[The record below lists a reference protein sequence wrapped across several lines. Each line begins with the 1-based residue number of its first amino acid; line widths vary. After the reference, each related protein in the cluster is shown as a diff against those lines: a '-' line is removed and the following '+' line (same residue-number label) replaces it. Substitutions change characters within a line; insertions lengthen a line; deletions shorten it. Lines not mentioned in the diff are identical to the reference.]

1 MLSWLVATS
10 LRLRVLVV
18 ALAALALGLGAWIV
32 PRIPL
37 DVFPEFAPPLVEI
50 QTEAPGLSTQEVE
63 SLVSI
68 PLESALSGTPW
79 LTTLRS
85 KSVLGLSSIVLIFRD
100 GTDLL
105 QARQLV
111 QERLSGEASRLPAVA
126 KAPVLLPTLS
136 STSRAMKIGLT
147 SSRLS
152 QMELTTLAKW
162 TIRPRLMAVPG
173 VAGVA
178 IWGARERQLQV
189 QVDPERLAAS
199 GVTLDAVLRAASDAA
214 APAAGGFLDSP
225 NQRMA
230 VRQPSL
236 ADDPEALARALVA
249 VPSGAPIRLGDLTDV
264 VAAPPPAIGDA
275 VVNGQPGLLLI
286 VEKQAGSNTLAI
298 TRGVEAALATLAP
311 GLAGVEVDSQI
322 FRPATFIE
330 ASIANLRT
338 ALLIGSLLVALV
350 LFVFFQEPRAA
361 LISLATLPLSLTLA
375 GLLLVASGGSL
386 DTMVLAGLVIA
397 VGVVVDDAI
406 IDIENIVR
414 RLRLERDSPEPR
426 SPLVVV
432 LEASLEVRSAVVI
445 ASLVVALVFVP
456 VYFLPGVAGAF
467 FRPLAAAYVL
477 AILAS
482 MLVALT
488 VTPALALML
497 LPGARRADDAPVA
510 RRLKQT
516 YRRLLPRLLER
527 PRLAMASL
535 GVAVALAAAVLPLLG
550 EEFLPNFRER
560 DFLMHWVEKPGTSLE
575 AMRRITLRVSHELL
589 AIPGVH
595 HFGAHLGRAE
605 SADEVVG
612 PNFGELWISIDPD
625 VDYTATVAQIREVVA
640 GYPGIFRD
648 VLTYLRERIKEVLT
662 GASASI
668 VVRIYGPELDGLRRH
683 AREVAAAIDGT
694 AGVVGLKVEP
704 QTLIPQVEIR
714 FRPERAEAFG
724 VTQAAVRKAVASLV
738 QGAKLGEVRRD
749 QMSFDVFVWG
759 TESARSDL
767 AALRRLPIEGPG
779 GASLP
784 LASVADVEIV
794 AAASEIKREAASRRI
809 DVTCNVEGRDL
820 GAVAKEI
827 QARLRDLPF
836 APGYHPELL
845 GEYREREAARTRLL
859 ALSGLVV
866 LGIFLLL
873 HADLASLRLA
883 GLVFGTLPF
892 ALVGGVLAAAAT
904 GGVLSLGSLVGFVS
918 VLGIAARNGILLVSH
933 YRHLEVVEGVP
944 FGPELVLRG
953 AEERLVPI
961 LMTASCAALALIPLA
976 LAGDVPGH
984 EIEHPMAI
992 VILGGLVTSTA
1003 LNLLVLPA
1011 LFARFGG
1018 RTEPILDGN
1027 QRALA
1032 AGGAARK
1039 DGKAA

>member
-18 ALAALALGLGAWIV
+18 ALAALALGLGAWLV
-32 PRIPL
+32 PGLPL

-50 QTEAPGLSTQEVE
+50 QTEAPGLSTEEVE

-85 KSVLGLSSIVLIFRD
+85 KSVLGLSSVVLIFRD

-111 QERLSGEASRLPAVA
+111 QERLAGEASRLPALA
-126 KAPVLLPTLS
+126 KAPVMLPALS

-147 SSRLS
+147 SPRLS

-178 IWGARERQLQV
+178 IWGERNRQLQV

-199 GVTLDAVLRAASDAA
+199 GIALGAVLRAAADAA

-230 VRQPSL
+230 VRQLSL
-236 ADDPEALARALVA
+236 EDDPEALARAPLA
-249 VPSGAPIRLGDLTDV
+249 VPGGAPIRLGDLTQV

-275 VVNGQPGLLLI
+275 VVNGKPGLLLI

-298 TRGVEAALATLAP
+298 TRGVEAALAALAP
-311 GLAGVEVDSQI
+311 GLPDVAVDSHI

-330 ASIANLRT
+330 AAIANLRT
-338 ALLIGSLLVALV
+338 ALLVGSLLVALV
-350 LFVFFQEPRAA
+350 LFAFFQEPRAA
-361 LISLATLPLSLTLA
+361 LISLVALPLSLTLA
-375 GLLLVASGGSL
+375 GLALAASGAAL

-414 RLRLERDSPEPR
+414 RLRLEREAPEPR
-426 SPLVVV
+426 PALAVV
-432 LEASLEVRSAVVI
+432 LGASLEVRSAVVI

-488 VTPALALML
+488 VTPALALLL
-497 LPGARRADDAPVA
+497 LPGGRHTEDTPVA
-510 RRLKQT
+510 RRLKHA
-516 YRRLLPRLLER
+516 YRRLLPRFLER
-527 PRLAMASL
+527 PRLAAASL
-535 GVAVALAAAVLPLLG
+535 GVSIAVAVALLPILG
-550 EEFLPNFRER
+550 EEFLPSFRER
-560 DFLMHWVEKPGTSLE
+560 DFLMHWVEKPGTSLD

-589 AIPGVH
+589 AIPGVR
-595 HFGAHLGRAE
+595 HFGSHIGRAE

-612 PNFGELWISIDPD
+612 PNFSELWISIDPEI
-625 VDYTATVAQIREVVA
+625 DYDATVAQINEAVA
-640 GYPGIFRD
+640 GYPGLVRD

-683 AREVAAAIDGT
+683 AREVAAAIEGT
-694 AGVVGLKVEP
+694 AGVVQLKVES
-704 QTLIPQVEIR
+704 QVLVPQVEIR
-714 FRPERAEAFG
+714 FRPERGEALG
-724 VTQAAVRKAVASLV
+724 VTQASVRDAVASLV
-738 QGAKLGEVRRD
+738 HGAKVGEVRRD

-759 TESARSDL
+759 SESARSDL
-767 AALRRLPIEGPG
+767 AALRRLPIDGPG
-779 GASLP
+779 GGSIP
-784 LASVADVEIV
+784 LSSVADVAIV
-794 AAASEIKREAASRRI
+794 DAPNEIKREAASRRI

-820 GAVAKEI
+820 GAVAREI
-827 QARLRDLPF
+827 ETRLRELAF

-845 GEYREREAARTRLL
+845 GEYQAREAARARLL

-873 HADLASLRLA
+873 HADLGSLRLA

-904 GGVLSLGSLVGFVS
+904 GGVISLGSLVGFVS

-933 YRHLEVVEGVP
+933 YRHLETVEGIP

-961 LMTASCAALALIPLA
+961 LMTASCAALALLPLA
-976 LAGDVPGH
+976 LAGNAPGH

-1011 LFARFGG
+1011 LYARFGS
-1018 RTEPILDGN
+1018 RPEPILWSD
-1027 QRALA
+1027 RRSLA
-1032 AGGAARK
+1032 TDT
-1039 DGKAA
+1039 DGKTP